1 MGKCND
7 LRLFLYSHKI
17 WHDSFAEQGK
27 TPEVSLK
34 EKYIAVF
41 AVYSMRN
48 SKEFANAKLSMP
60 NPLGMECNGV
70 RDD

>member
-41 AVYSMRN
+41 VVYSM
-48 SKEFANAKLSMP
+48 
-60 NPLGMECNGV
+60 
-70 RDD
+70 